1 MRRIDVIGIGIGVFA
16 AGGIAYLMLV
26 GLGLN
31 TQNAGLWSQV
41 MLVVGL
47 LGWVS
52 TYLFRVFTKNMTYH
66 QQRRDYEEAAFQ
78 KRWEEMTPEQRAELQ
93 AQVEQEASSD

>member
-1 MRRIDVIGIGIGVFA
+1 MRRIDVIFIGIGVFTT
-16 AGGIAYLMLV
+16 GGIAYLALLR
-26 GLGLN
+26 LGLD
-31 TQNAGLWSQV
+31 TQDAGIWSQV
-41 MLVVGL
+41 ILVVGL

-78 KRWEEMTPEQRAELQ
+78 KRWEEMTPEQRDQLQ
-93 AQVEQEASSD
+93 AQVEQESSSE